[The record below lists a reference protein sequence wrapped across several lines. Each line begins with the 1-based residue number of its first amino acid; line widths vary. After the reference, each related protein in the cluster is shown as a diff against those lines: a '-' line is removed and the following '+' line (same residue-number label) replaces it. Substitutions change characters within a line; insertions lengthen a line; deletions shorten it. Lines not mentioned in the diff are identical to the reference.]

1 MPGIMLSED
10 EMNKII
16 QVSTPPE
23 INSFRVG
30 DPLSLVLENYSNEQ
44 IFLPQDYGVRIFQL
58 IDGDWEQVE
67 NRMEYSSSI
76 KVVNPNN
83 DLDQFVFV
91 TVYPYIVSDQKVN
104 IRVVIVGNYFKEE
117 TGNLGD
123 EVGAYIDVILEAK

>member
-1 MPGIMLSED
+1 MLTE
-10 EMNKII
+10 EEVNKII

-23 INSFRVG
+23 LNSFQVG

-44 IFLPQDYGVRIFQL
+44 VVLPQDYGIRIFQFV
-58 IDGDWEQVE
+58 DGDWEQVE
-67 NRMEYSSSI
+67 NRMEYSSSR

-83 DLDQFVFV
+83 DLYQLVFV

-104 IRVVIVGNYFKEE
+104 IRVVIVGNYSNEE